1 MIKVELAA
9 LAELNASAQAVMRQ
23 ARAQVLAKMGTKMT
37 VAEKTGRKDLVTN
50 VDRSNEHFL
59 VQQIRRLD
67 PDAQILAEEGLGDD
81 VQSMAGHVWIVDPID
96 GTMNFVHQ
104 RNHFAIMMAFYI
116 DGEPT
121 LGYIYDVMGDKLYA
135 GGPAVGVTL
144 NAEPLAAPLDVSLA
158 DGLFGASAPL
168 LINDRFNMQ
177 QVVSTSLGPRIVGS
191 AGIQI
196 SQVLAGELVGY
207 LSYLRPW
214 DFAAGRVLGES
225 LGLVISQVDG
235 TPVNMLSSGA
245 VLIATKSAQ
254 RAILAI
260 VK

>member
-1 MIKVELAA
+1 MEKQA
-9 LAELNASAQAVMRQ
+9 LQQLNQAVQTVFQQ
-23 ARAQVLAKMGTKMT
+23 ARQHVLTKMGEKLT
-37 VAEKTGRKDLVTN
+37 VAEKTSRKDLVTN
-50 VDRSNEHFL
+50 VDRSNELFL
-59 VQQIRRLD
+59 VQQLRQLD
-67 PDAQILAEEGLGDD
+67 PQAHILAEEGLGDH
-81 VQSMAGHVWIVDPID
+81 VTSLAGHVWIVDPID

-104 RNHFAIMMAFYI
+104 RNHFAIMAGYYV

-121 LGYIYDVMGDKLYA
+121 LGYIFDVMGNRLYA
-135 GGPAVGVTL
+135 GGPQIGVTV
-144 NAEPLAAPLDVSLA
+144 NGQPLAKPADLPLS

-168 LINDRFNMQ
+168 LIHNRFQMQ
-177 QVVSTSLGPRIVGS
+177 AVVDASLGPRIMGS

-214 DFAAGRVLGES
+214 DFAAGRVLAES
-225 LGLVISQVDG
+225 LGLVVSQVDG

-245 VLIATKSAQ
+245 VLVATKRAQ

-260 VK
+260 VTQTM